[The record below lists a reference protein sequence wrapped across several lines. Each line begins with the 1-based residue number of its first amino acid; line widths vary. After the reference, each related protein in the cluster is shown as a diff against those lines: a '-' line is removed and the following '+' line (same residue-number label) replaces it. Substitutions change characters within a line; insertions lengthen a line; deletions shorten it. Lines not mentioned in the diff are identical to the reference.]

1 MKRCILLIAA
11 AVSAAFPAAA
21 QRVKFDDWF
30 FDRTMRYDY
39 YHAGDR
45 KTEAFYFDELKEEP
59 YWAGSRESLIDTTG
73 YGGQYFRVV
82 DVATGT
88 EIYSRGYC
96 TLFNEWQS
104 TEEADSVSRA
114 YPESVVFPYP
124 KRTCRIEIYGRS
136 PKGRFEMRMS
146 QTIDPESYFVSRFSP
161 CYETFEVAYGGN
173 PAHCLDIVLLP
184 EGYSASEREKFGQAC
199 REFAAAFAEY
209 EPYKSNFGRISIRA
223 VWAPSEESGV
233 TVPGERVWKR
243 TACGASFYTF
253 DSERYQTV
261 ADFQALRDMAAH
273 VPYDY
278 IYVLSNTSKYGGGGI
293 FNFYGISAA
302 GHPTRTAKIYLHEFG
317 HLLLGLGDEY
327 VDPTTFDGMYD
338 RKVEPW
344 EPNLT
349 TLADFDSKFWKSMIP
364 ASVPV
369 PTPDTDEYDD
379 TVGVFEGGG
388 YMARDVYRPWRNC
401 LMNNLHRA
409 DAFCPVCTEA
419 INRYLDFI
427 CK

>member
-1 MKRCILLIAA
+1 MNKIILIVAAVAA
-11 AVSAAFPAAA
+11 AVSPAAA
-21 QRVKFDDWF
+21 QRVGFDDWF
-30 FDRTMRYDY
+30 LDRTMRYDY

-45 KTEAFYFDELKEEP
+45 KTEVFYFDELKEEP
-59 YWAGSRESLIDTTG
+59 YWAGSRKSLIDTTG
-73 YGGQYFRVV
+73 YGNHYFRVV
-82 DVATGT
+82 DAATGT

-124 KRTCRIEIYGRS
+124 KRPCRIEIYGRS
-136 PKGRFEMRMS
+136 PKGRLELRIS
-146 QTIDPESYFVSRFSP
+146 QTVDPASYFVSRFTP
-161 CYETFEVAYGGN
+161 RCETFEVAYGGN
-173 PAHCLDIVLLP
+173 PANSLDIVLLP
-184 EGYSASEREKFGQAC
+184 EGYSASERGKFERAC

-209 EPYKSNFGRISIRA
+209 EPYKSNLGRISIRA
-223 VWAPSEESGV
+223 VWAPSEESGA
-233 TVPGERVWKR
+233 TVPSERVWKR
-243 TACGASFYTF
+243 TACGATFCTF

-261 ADFQALRDMAAH
+261 ADFQTLRDIAAH

-278 IYVLSNTSKYGGGGI
+278 IYVLSNTAKYGGGGI

-302 GHPTRTAKIYLHEFG
+302 GHPTQAAKIYLHEFG

-338 RKVEPW
+338 RKTEPW

-349 TLADFDSKFWKSMIP
+349 TLADFGAKFWKSMIP
-364 ASVPV
+364 EGVPV

-388 YMARDVYRPWRNC
+388 YMARGVYRPWRNC

-409 DAFCPVCTEA
+409 DSFCPVCTEA
-419 INRYLDFI
+419 ITRYLDFI
-427 CK
+427 CE